1 MEEVYVLPSEARY
14 RNLDI
19 SVGPVR
25 TIKRDPQA
33 WGPNLLRLSD
43 GSLLFV
49 RSNFIMRSADGGRTW
64 EEEWQVSPINS
75 RAHVQLSDGT
85 VIGMSYYSIEKE
97 HGEFVGTLWESK
109 DNCKTFARIDAPVYI
124 PNGVVSYSD
133 GNYLH
138 PGMPSSRSIVE
149 LDNGDLLWAMI
160 GWFQG
165 DVATCPHVP
174 GVYNNRDLLQRMRRA
189 FVVKSTDRGRS
200 WSYLSTIAYDPDA
213 GLEGF
218 NETAMALLENG
229 GLLAVM
235 RTGGGQPMYQ
245 SRSTDQ
251 GKTWSKTIPTG
262 VCGVFPDMTL
272 MSNGVLAC
280 SYGRPG
286 NNVMFSVDGT
296 GKLWTH
302 HTWIRASDRL
312 LPGQYMQ
319 FTSGYTA
326 IRESG
331 PDELLFVFAVR
342 GLIEAE
348 GKPPTNCYRA
358 ANIKVKKKL

>member
-1 MEEVYVLPSEARY
+1 MPSEARF
-14 RNLDI
+14 RDLDI

-33 WGPNLLRLSD
+33 WSPTLLRLTD
-43 GSLLFV
+43 GSLLFED
-49 RSNFIMRSADGGRTW
+49 MRSADGGRTW
-64 EEEWQVSPINS
+64 KNARVKSTS
-75 RAHVQLSDGT
+75 LGKAATQLSDGT
-85 VIGMSYYSIEKE
+85 IIIIAYHAKEKE
-97 HGEFVGTLWESK
+97 QGKFVATLWESR
-109 DNCKTFARIDAPVYI
+109 DNCKSFKRIDAPVHI
-124 PNGVVSYSD
+124 PNGVVSYGD
-133 GNYLH
+133 NNKLH
-138 PGMPSSRSIVE
+138 PGMPSTRSIVE
-149 LDNGDLLWAMI
+149 LENGDLLWDMI
-160 GWFQG
+160 GWFKG

-174 GVYNNRDLLQRMRRA
+174 GVYNNANLLQRMRRV
-189 FVVKSTDRGRS
+189 FVVKSTDRGKS
-200 WSYLSTIAYDPDA
+200 WAYLSTIGYDPDA
-213 GLEGF
+213 GTEGF
-218 NETAMALLENG
+218 NETAMVLLENG
-229 GLLAVM
+229 DLLAVM
-235 RTGGGQPMYQ
+235 RAGSGQPMHQ

-251 GKTWSKTIPTG
+251 GETWSKPVPAG

-302 HTWIRASDRL
+302 HTWIRSSDRL
-312 LPGQYMQ
+312 ALGQYMQ

-342 GLIEAE
+342 GFIEAK

-358 ANIKVKKKL
+358 VNIKVRKKR